1 MKDHM
6 RKFVSRSV
14 PKLVP
19 KVVLAL
25 ALFSSTS
32 TVFAQGLPLPLPGAR
47 SGTAEE
53 QAACNRDVQRYCR
66 SVISQGD
73 FVILACLQQN
83 RAHITPACN
92 QVLKNHGQ

>member
-6 RKFVSRSV
+6 RKF
-14 PKLVP
+14 L
-19 KVVLAL
+19 LAL
-25 ALFSSTS
+25 ALVSST
-32 TVFAQGLPLPLPGAR
+32 TAAFAQPAPQPPR

-53 QAACNRDVQRYCR
+53 QAACNRDVQRHCR
-66 SVISQGD
+66 SVINQGD

-83 RAHITPACN
+83 RTQISKACD